1 MTGHQDVCAP
11 FDEAMV
17 LLGRRW
23 AGGVVRAM
31 LQGASRFVEIRD
43 ATPGITDRT
52 LSIRLRDLEASGIIE
67 RHVVAER
74 PVRADYL
81 LTARGRA
88 LEPVLTA
95 VERWATDWRPHVR
108 GEQRRGP
115 AVCHGAPAPE
125 DLTSL
130 T

>member
-1 MTGHQDVCAP
+1 MAGHEDACAP
-11 FDEAMV
+11 FDEAMA

-52 LSIRLRDLEASGIIE
+52 LSMRLKDLEAAGIIE

-74 PVRADYL
+74 PARSDSL

-88 LEPVLTA
+88 LEPVLAA
-95 VERWATDWRPHVR
+95 VERWARDW
-108 GEQRRGP
+108 GP
-115 AVCHGAPAPE
+115 DPRHP
-125 DLTSL
+125 
-130 T
+130 

>member
-1 MTGHQDVCAP
+1 MVHSDACAP

-31 LQGASRFVEIRD
+31 LQGARRFTEIRE

-52 LSIRLRDLEASGIIE
+52 LSIRLRDLEDAGILQRRVTGDRSVQIE
-67 RHVVAER
+67 YR
-74 PVRADYL
+74 

-88 LEPVLTA
+88 LEPVLAA
-95 VERWATDWRPHVR
+95 VEQWASDWAAA
-108 GEQRRGP
+108 G
-115 AVCHGAPAPE
+115 
-125 DLTSL
+125 S
-130 T
+130 